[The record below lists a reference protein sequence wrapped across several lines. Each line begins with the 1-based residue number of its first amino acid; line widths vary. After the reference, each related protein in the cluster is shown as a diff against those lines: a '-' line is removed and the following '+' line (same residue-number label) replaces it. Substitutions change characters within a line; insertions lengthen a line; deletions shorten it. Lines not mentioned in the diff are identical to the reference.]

1 MADKKLSE
9 KLLRC
14 DNQSTNEADTE
25 LLETFSKIL
34 ESKLTDNQKRLLLYF
49 LHSELLVE
57 IKKEKQTLK
66 RLKEKFSNNPLK
78 TCSKNIQSITTTATE
93 LEKICEL
100 IGGILYDA
108 VATDDA
114 TDAQIEAFTE
124 RFIHSGT
131 WCGDSSASRKVANY
145 LRGFK
150 VKIDK
155 E

>member
-1 MADKKLSE
+1 MPDFASIPAFNRAGDERIENTIKKLKDS
-9 KLLRC
+9 
-14 DNQSTNEADTE
+14 
-25 LLETFSKIL
+25 FSK
-34 ESKLTDNQKRLLLYF
+34 
-49 LHSELLVE
+49 
-57 IKKEKQTLK
+57 
-66 RLKEKFSNNPLK
+66 NPLK
-78 TCSKNIQSITTTATE
+78 LYNQNIQKITTTATE